1 MVFDRLITE
10 FGKNIDVACP
20 LPEYPRPQMTRDSY
34 INLNGKWDYA
44 ITPMRVDNPQ
54 YEGKILVPFSPEAIL
69 SGVERVLQ
77 PDEFLYYKRYF
88 TVPSTERISCTG
100 GVAPIS

>member
-1 MVFDRLITE
+1 MARKMVFDRLITE

-77 PDEFLYYKRYF
+77 PDEFLYYKRYL
-88 TVPSTERISCTG
+88 
-100 GVAPIS
+100 